1 MIMKSLR
8 KHVVTICVLL
18 FILLWSQPTWA
29 QNGGQDFFQAIG
41 KIYVVVAVIA
51 VLFIGLMGYLYS
63 LDKRI
68 SKLENLKTDGE
79 EA

>member
-8 KHVVTICVLL
+8 KYVVTICVLPFLL
-18 FILLWSQPTWA
+18 FWSQPTWA
-29 QNGGQDFFQAIG
+29 QSGGQDFFQAIG
-41 KIYVVVAVIA
+41 KMYVVIAVIA
-51 VLFIGLMGYLYS
+51 VLFIGLMGYLVS

-79 EA
+79 EL

>member
-8 KHVVTICVLL
+8 KYVVTICVLPLLL
-18 FILLWSQPTWA
+18 FWSQPAWA
-29 QNGGQDFFQAIG
+29 QSGGQDFFQAIG
-41 KIYVVVAVIA
+41 KMYVVIAVIA
-51 VLFIGLMGYLYS
+51 VLFIGLMGYLVS

-79 EA
+79 EL